1 MKKQKLQIE
10 KGQRREKDVTWERG
24 RKEKT
29 QITAKH
35 VKERALTS
43 WVQAFLTKET
53 CESPGIMFK
62 IMCVCVC
69 VWWRT
74 DKMYIFT
81 ECAHFLRIG

>member
-10 KGQRREKDVTWERG
+10 KGQRGEKDVTWERG

-62 IMCVCVC
+62 TMCVCVC
-69 VWWRT
+69 VVEDR
-74 DKMYIFT
+74 
-81 ECAHFLRIG
+81 